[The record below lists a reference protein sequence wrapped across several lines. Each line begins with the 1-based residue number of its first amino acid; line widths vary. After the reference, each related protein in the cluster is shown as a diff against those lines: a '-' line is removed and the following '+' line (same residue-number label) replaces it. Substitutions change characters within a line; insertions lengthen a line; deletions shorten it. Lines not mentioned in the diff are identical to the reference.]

1 MKRMHITV
9 VRGPGPD
16 GGTWRRDYILP
27 DLRGAS
33 VSNALQYIS
42 RHVDGDLAYYLSCR
56 RGICAACVV
65 RINGRN
71 EKACVVE
78 IQDGMMIEPTNL
90 RLLIKD
96 SVVHLGMPPE
106 SEFDIERADL
116 LKRAPPAESA

>member
-1 MKRMHITV
+1 MKKMRITV
-9 VRGPGPD
+9 VRGPGTD
-16 GGTWRRDYILP
+16 GATWHRDYVVP

-33 VSNALQYIS
+33 VSNVLQYIS

-56 RGICAACVV
+56 RGMCAACVV

-78 IQDGMMIEPTNL
+78 IQDGMIIEPTNL

-96 SVVHLGMPPE
+96 SVVHLGMPTE
-106 SEFDIERADL
+106 SEFDIGRADL
-116 LKRAPPAESA
+116 LKRAPAQSS